1 MRNEPVFPPEAQ
13 RTGARVQLTISRRVA
28 RFLQVTVFILTLVV
42 LAGLLFEEEIAL
54 LILWSIII
62 PILPASFLV
71 SPSLWRAVC
80 PLATA
85 NMLGN
90 GLISKKV
97 VSREGLY
104 RAEIFALVLL
114 LVMVPARRFLFNMD
128 GFVLASTILTITFGA
143 LVLGFFFASKGGF
156 CNSICPILPVEKL
169 YGQRPLLN
177 IRNPRCPTCDL
188 CTSKGCIDL
197 DPMKSI
203 HHSLGTYSTKRSWI
217 RQPLG
222 IFAAGFPG
230 FIFGYFTL
238 KDTVL
243 LEAGTVYMHILV
255 FIMVSYVIVALIV
268 RLHRTPATTA
278 APILGALAV
287 GIYYW
292 YSGPAIA
299 TSLAADP
306 AVGTGIRVIGLLL
319 VGYWFQRA
327 FRDRPRKPGDDQPVP
342 ISILT
347 SN

>member
-1 MRNEPVFPPEAQ
+1 MRNEPVLPPDVQ
-13 RTGARVQLTISRRVA
+13 RAGPPVQLTISSSVA
-28 RFLQVTVFILTLVV
+28 RFLQVVVFILTLGV
-42 LAGLLFEEEIAL
+42 LGGLLIEEEITL

-71 SPSLWRAVC
+71 SPALWRAVC

-90 GLISKKV
+90 GLISKTV
-97 VSREGLY
+97 VSRKGLY

-114 LVMVPARRFLFNMD
+114 LLMVPARRFLFNMD
-128 GFVLASTILTITFGA
+128 GFVLASTILAITFGA

-169 YGQRPLLN
+169 YGQKPLLN
-177 IRNPRCPTCDL
+177 IGNPRCPTCDV

-197 DPMKSI
+197 DPTKSI
-203 HHSLGTYSTKRSWI
+203 HHSLGAYSTKRSWI
-217 RQPLG
+217 RQPFG
-222 IFAAGFPG
+222 IFIAGFPG

-238 KDTVL
+238 EDTVL
-243 LEAGTVYMHILV
+243 SEAGTVYLHILV

-268 RLHRTPATTA
+268 GLHRTPATTA

-299 TSLAADP
+299 TSLATDP
-306 AVGTGIRVIGLLL
+306 GVGTGIRVLGLLL

-327 FRDRPRKPGDDQPVP
+327 FRDLPRIPGDDQPVP
-342 ISILT
+342 LSILT